1 MFTSYFNTIF
11 FVLMVLLNWTL
22 HFIVNDK
29 RRKKK
34 GLKYE
39 LTGKSLLAE
48 FVSFIVVLFISYL
61 EVVALI
67 FLYKQL

>member
-22 HFIVNDK
+22 HFILNDK